1 MVLTWKGRR
10 FNADDFMNDLQK
22 QIIDTALNEFVERS
36 RAAGASL
43 TDPETGVHPLVFAW
57 RTPPQDVL
65 ITTTGSEAYAVAL
78 ESRLDTQRADESG
91 QMESDTPVI
100 YLAHAS
106 EDKSAA
112 RPIAE
117 HLVANGIEVW
127 FDEWEIGAGDS
138 LRRRMDEGLGK
149 CTHFVVLLTETSL
162 KKPWVNEE
170 IDAGF
175 VQKVEGKCK
184 FVPVRMGLSLIA
196 LPPLLKGMLSPEIDP
211 ESPPTLRFLVD
222 QLHGVSAKPPLGEKP
237 RYVQRIGQLAHL
249 SPAAIA
255 IGKHFASV
263 NTSGAEF
270 EPELSP
276 EEISQATG
284 LSSED
289 VEIGI
294 LDLVQAGMLRE
305 TDLIGQSTVMALGP
319 LFITFDE
326 HVHGWR
332 PAEDARALAAVM
344 VNHGRDEYDPDELM
358 ELTGWPKRRMN
369 AALYAVEKADVA
381 KCDKY
386 MDGTDW
392 AVSSLRV
399 SPQTRR
405 AARSA

>member
-1 MVLTWKGRR
+1 MK
-10 FNADDFMNDLQK
+10 DLEK
-22 QIIDTALNEFVERS
+22 QIIDKALNELLKRS

-57 RTPPQDVL
+57 RTPPKGVL
-65 ITTTGSEAYAVAL
+65 ITTNGSESYAIAL
-78 ESRLDTQRADESG
+78 ERRLDKQRTDESKR
-91 QMESDTPVI
+91 MESDSPVV

-106 EDKSAA
+106 EDKPAA

-138 LRRRMDEGLGK
+138 LRRRMDEGLGA
-149 CTHFVVLLTETSL
+149 CTHFVVLLTEKSL
-162 KKPWVNEE
+162 KRPWVNEE

-175 VQKVEGKCK
+175 VQKVEGRCK
-184 FVPVRMGLSLIA
+184 FIPLRMGLSLIA
-196 LPPLLKGMLSPEIDP
+196 LPPLLKGILSPEIDP
-211 ESPPTLRFLVD
+211 ESPPTLRYLVD
-222 QLHGVSAKPPLGEKP
+222 QIHGVSAKPPLGEKP
-237 RYVQRIGQLAHL
+237 RYVQRVGGLAHL
-249 SPAAIA
+249 SPAAVA
-255 IGKHFASV
+255 IGKHFANV
-263 NTSGAEF
+263 NTTGAEF
-270 EPELSP
+270 EPQLSP
-276 EEISQATG
+276 EEVADATG

-294 LDLVQAGMLRE
+294 LDLVQAGMLHE
-305 TDLIGQSTVMALGP
+305 TDVIGDSTVWALGP

-332 PAEDARALAAVM
+332 PADDARALAAVM
-344 VNHGRDEYDPDELM
+344 VNNGRDEYDPEELM
-358 ELTGWPKRRMN
+358 ELTGWSKRRMN
-369 AALYAVEKADVA
+369 AALHAVEKADIA
-381 KCDKY
+381 RCEQY
-386 MDGTDW
+386 LDGTDW